1 MNTMTEA
8 TLKALAN
15 SDEPVEIMPT
25 DGGNCEEVLS
35 QFAKRGINV
44 DVWLHASGRRNE
56 IILKS

>member
-1 MNTMTEA
+1 MTEA